1 MPAGCRPVTTTQ
13 AKIADLENSTKL
25 LFVETCRVIHSRALS
40 EKEKWIFEG
49 EVNEFEQYL
58 AVILGIKD
66 TMIKYA
72 ALRVVYIALQIG
84 YYHPGNATV
93 TSELCNSI
101 RNELATSRNKK
112 KKVGEINDIIYS
124 EANRVLKL
132 QDHTGWTLAVS
143 ILYTVIKRINKLDP
157 PEEWRV
163 RDPEKLTKEEKRR
176 VRENIRGRIR
186 RNPDLV
192 SLLECNTRPIVNS

>member
-1 MPAGCRPVTTTQ
+1 VTTIQ
-13 AKIADLENSTKL
+13 AQIADLENSTKL
-25 LFVETCRVIHSRALS
+25 LFVETCKVIHSRALS
-40 EKEKWIFEG
+40 EEEKWSFEG
-49 EVNEFEQYL
+49 EVNNFEQYL
-58 AVILGIKD
+58 AVILDIKD
-66 TMIKYA
+66 TSIKLA
-72 ALRVVYIALQIG
+72 ALRVVSIALRIG

-101 RNELATSRNKK
+101 RNELATPPNKK
-112 KKVGEINDIIYS
+112 NKVGEINDIIYG

-132 QDHTGWTLAVS
+132 QDHTDWTLTVS

-163 RDPEKLTKEEKRR
+163 QDPEKLTKEEKRR
-176 VRENIRGRIR
+176 VHENIRGRIR

-192 SLLECNTRPIVNS
+192 LLLRGNTRPIVNS